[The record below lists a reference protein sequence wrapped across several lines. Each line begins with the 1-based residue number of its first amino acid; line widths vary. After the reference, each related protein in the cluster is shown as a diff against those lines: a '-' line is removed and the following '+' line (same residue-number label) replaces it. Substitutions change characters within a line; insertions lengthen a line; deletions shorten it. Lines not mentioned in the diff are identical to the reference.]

1 MESLLD
7 AGVSIQKMEEEFLDL
22 QKWKETLNANS
33 ISTHKN
39 KTKHIHSHQVF
50 CGAWRSQ
57 ETFQSG
63 TVSVR

>member
-1 MESLLD
+1 MESPLD

-33 ISTHKN
+33 ISAHKN

-50 CGAWRSQ
+50 YGAWCSH

-63 TVSVR
+63 AVSVK